1 MGVRRE
7 KVLGCMW
14 REPKGR
20 DTEEVPF
27 LGGETSEE
35 TVSALAR
42 LWALKDKRNH
52 LNYSEEEDIA
62 LLYIGNIFLFSLKSS
77 FETII

>member
-14 REPKGR
+14 RETKAR
-20 DTEEVPF
+20 DTEEVPS

-35 TVSALAR
+35 TTVSSLAR

-52 LNYSEEEDIA
+52 LNYSE
-62 LLYIGNIFLFSLKSS
+62 
-77 FETII
+77 